1 MVIREDYVAIRKAS
15 SAIVEVLSAIRK
27 VSSAIVEVLS
37 AIGEVSPAIHEVL
50 SAIPSHSG
58 VTSLAVFFRTRYNVI
73 GN

>member
-1 MVIREDYVAIRKAS
+1 MVIRKAS

-27 VSSAIVEVLS
+27 ASSAIVEVLS
-37 AIGEVSPAIHEVL
+37 AIGEVSP
-50 SAIPSHSG
+50 AIPSHSG

>member
-1 MVIREDYVAIRKAS
+1 MVISEVFMVIRKAS

-27 VSSAIVEVLS
+27 ASSAIVEVLS
-37 AIGEVSPAIHEVL
+37 AIGEVSP
-50 SAIPSHSG
+50 AIPSHSG